1 MSLLNFIRKASR
13 LNVFLFFG
21 IAFLLLVFSNLA
33 LSYFFPFGTS
43 NSSVNYI
50 ERFGKIVTFLIVV
63 IWSPAM
69 ETLLYQVG
77 IIQIIKAF
85 VAKTRYSFIIS
96 VFVSSLAFGLSH
108 PYSLTYVFAASVA
121 GLILAATYFISLY
134 RKQSAFLLVFL
145 LHALNN
151 LIGLLIFLQG

>member
-50 ERFGKIVTFLIVV
+50 ERFGKIVTFLMAV

-69 ETLLYQVG
+69 ETLLYQAG
-77 IIQIIKAF
+77 IIHIIKAF

-108 PYSLTYVFAASVA
+108 PYSLTYVFAAFVA

-134 RKQSAFLLVFL
+134 RKQNAFLLVFL

-151 LIGLLIFLQG
+151 LIGLLMYLHS